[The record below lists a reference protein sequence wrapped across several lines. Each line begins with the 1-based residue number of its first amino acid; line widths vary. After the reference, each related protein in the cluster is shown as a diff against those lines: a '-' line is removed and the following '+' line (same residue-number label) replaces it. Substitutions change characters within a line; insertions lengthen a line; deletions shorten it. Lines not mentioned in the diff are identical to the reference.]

1 MEICHFYFQI
11 FFSCIL
17 IDFLIC
23 SSESCNSVTE
33 DCSGP
38 EQGIS
43 HLLRVAREQ
52 VEVTSLQ
59 LAGCNTDCGRV
70 EVKLDGGPT
79 WLAVCADG
87 WSLKE
92 ARVVCKQLGFKET
105 LGAPTN
111 YKVGKTE
118 LKKLKIACDGHEK
131 EISEC
136 EVALADGACP
146 REGVVGATCS
156 TSAVKHSEQETKIAK
171 EVFTSV
177 SLASHSISQKIREKW
192 HLDKNMDIDDCD
204 IGKP

>member
-1 MEICHFYFQI
+1 MVTFVQFFHFQNKEQWRFAISICKC
-11 FFSCIL
+11 FFSFIL

-43 HLLRVAREQ
+43 HLLREMREQ
-52 VEVTSLQ
+52 VEVTNLQ
-59 LAGCNTDCGRV
+59 LAGCNTDCGSV
-70 EVKLDGGPT
+70 EVKLDGGPS

-111 YKVGKTE
+111 YKVGK
-118 LKKLKIACDGHEK
+118 KIA
-131 EISEC
+131 
-136 EVALADGACP
+136 
-146 REGVVGATCS
+146 
-156 TSAVKHSEQETKIAK
+156 
-171 EVFTSV
+171 
-177 SLASHSISQKIREKW
+177 
-192 HLDKNMDIDDCD
+192 
-204 IGKP
+204 